1 MHIIPL
7 ELDAIQTVTLLI
19 GFCRTPKSKNMFN
32 DNILEMEE
40 CFIGNHM
47 AFVKFSISGPFTQLN
62 STGKL

>member
-1 MHIIPL
+1 ML

-19 GFCRTPKSKNMFN
+19 GFCRTQKSKNLFN

-40 CFIGNHM
+40 SFIGNHM

>member
-1 MHIIPL
+1 ML

-19 GFCRTPKSKNMFN
+19 GFCRTPKSKN
-32 DNILEMEE
+32 LEMEE
-40 CFIGNHM
+40 SFIGNHM